1 MRRSQ
6 IALVLAAFFVFALTL
21 LPTLVFAQAQDG
33 GWNNSGGA
41 DVTSSDYCATC
52 TDHGALNTALTKIT
66 TAAQGAIAPF
76 RAYSHRIFI
85 ALMLLSTLWWAFTIF
100 MKKNDIADIGVS
112 IGFRLMSL
120 IFFNYLFIQAA
131 DGQLF
136 LSIIN
141 SISNL
146 SGVNGTAGSA
156 INGLDP
162 SQIVTLYTGLT
173 NDVTDPATSLGQTIV
188 ADGGNPIQVAKDYVM
203 NTMLGSIT
211 TSVFDLIMW
220 ASGAIIACE
229 VLIFRAEQEIAL
241 PLLVL
246 VVAFVGSGWTMSIGE
261 RALAYALSIGI
272 RLATAGIV
280 ITVTQSVFSTSVSD
294 MKTNGLFTNVS
305 PETLGVLVIVSL
317 VSVGLAVF
325 IPLIAASA
333 LSGSPQMTFT
343 GLATVS
349 TAISA
354 GVTRAVANTG
364 LSGLSALAK
373 HAPAISANSADTFGR
388 GAAKLE
394 AAGMYGLA
402 APLRGAQGA
411 SAFAADKSRPIA
423 NHLRTAIS
431 GTNPQTGQPNDE
443 PKGAKHSVNQLRQVA
458 LPGGNQGV
466 SAPAIRLNHHE
477 N

>member
-6 IALVLAAFFVFALTL
+6 IALVLGALFVVALTL
-21 LPTLVFAQAQDG
+21 LPTVVFAQSQDG
-33 GWNNSGGA
+33 GWNNVGGS
-41 DVTSSDYCATC
+41 DLTSSDYCATC

-76 RAYSHRIFI
+76 RAYSHRIFV

-112 IGFRLMSL
+112 LGFRLMSL

-136 LSIIN
+136 SSIIN

-188 ADGGNPIQVAKDYVM
+188 ADGANPIQVAKDYVM

-246 VVAFVGSGWTMSIGE
+246 VAAFFGSGWTMAIGE
-261 RALAYALSIGI
+261 RTLSYALSIGI

-325 IPLIAASA
+325 IPLIAGSA

-354 GVTRAVANTG
+354 GVTRAVANA
-364 LSGLSALAK
+364 GLSAIGGTMK
-373 HAPAISANSADTFGR
+373 HGPAVAANTADSFGR

-394 AAGMYGLA
+394 AAGMMGTA
-402 APLRGAQGA
+402 QQMRGAQ
-411 SAFAADKSRPIA
+411 SAFAALAQKATPLG
-423 NHLRTAIS
+423 NHMRTAIY
-431 GTNPQTGQPNDE
+431 GTDPQTGQPNDD

-458 LPGGNQGV
+458 FPGGNQGV